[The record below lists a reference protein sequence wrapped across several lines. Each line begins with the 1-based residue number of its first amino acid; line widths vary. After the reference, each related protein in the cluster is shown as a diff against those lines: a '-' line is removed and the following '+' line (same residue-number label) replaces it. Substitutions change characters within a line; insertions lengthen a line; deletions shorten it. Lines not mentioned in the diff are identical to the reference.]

1 MLDVLASLRA
11 SLGDR
16 YDVER
21 EIGSGGMARVFL
33 AVEQHPHRRVAI
45 KVLDPD
51 VSTRLLRERFIREVD
66 LSSNLSHPH
75 IVPIFSAGE
84 AGGLFYYVM
93 PYVEGESLRHRL
105 LREKRLPLE
114 DALHFTRDVADALGF
129 AHAQGII
136 HRDVKPE
143 NILLSRD
150 HAIVADFGI
159 ARAISAAGSL
169 TLTQAGQSIGSPGY
183 MSPEQ
188 AMALTNLDART
199 DIYSLGCVLFEM
211 LAGEAPIASM
221 TERKVHNWA
230 ALETGGALRHV
241 DAGIARAVKHAISKA
256 LAPLPDD
263 RFPTAAEF
271 AAALGGPPHRI
282 STPSRGVLTSR
293 RGRRAAFVMGAVAA
307 LVGVGVAVH
316 FARARGSRL
325 NERRVVVAVIENHTG
340 DLALDN
346 IGHMAADWVTQGLA
360 QTGLVEVVPSV
371 SVMSSTR
378 APSGHTAGH
387 LDAVGIR
394 SLGRET
400 GAGTVVSGAYYRQAD
415 SIRFQVQIS
424 TASDGTVLRAL
435 DPVAGPIS
443 QPLVAVEALRQRVM
457 AALATLFDSRLSF
470 WARTAGQ
477 PPSYAAYQE
486 FIQGLDRMVQWDSR
500 GAISHFRLAARED
513 TTFKLP
519 LVFAAHEHMDLGEF
533 ATADSIAHAVERSP
547 GPLSPL
553 DRHYLTWVLAETR
566 GDRQRALDTAR
577 EMAAL
582 APNSETL
589 WLVAQCAL
597 ALNRPHEMADALTTL
612 GPDRGLFRGWSVY
625 WFYLAFAHHLM
636 GDYRRELKDALEGR
650 RRHPDE
656 LTVLAAEVR
665 ALAALGRAADI
676 TERLTEAPSLPPQP
690 GWSPADIALLA
701 AFELAAHDH
710 RTEAPAASLWAVR
723 WLEGRP
729 AAEGRS
735 VANRFR
741 LAIAHYLSG
750 DLPATRRL
758 LEGLVA
764 ERAVEG
770 SDSASLR
777 WFSAITGDMPDHL
790 TFLGFLG
797 VVTAREGKRADAL
810 RIDRELQTM
819 SPRYRYGRHTMWRAR
834 INAVVGERDAAV
846 ALIQEAFAEGYP
858 RGGVMHLY
866 PSLAS
871 LRSDASFQELLR
883 PKE

>member
-1 MLDVLASLRA
+1 MLDVLDALRESLA
-11 SLGDR
+11 PR

-21 EIGSGGMARVFL
+21 EIGTGGMARVYL

-45 KVLDPD
+45 KVLDPE

-84 AGGLFYYVM
+84 AGGFFYYVM

-105 LREKRLPLE
+105 VREKRLSLE
-114 DALHFTRDVADALGF
+114 NALHVAQDVADALGF
-129 AHAQGII
+129 AHGQGII
-136 HRDVKPE
+136 HRDIKPE
-143 NILLSRD
+143 NILLSGD

-169 TLTQAGQSIGSPGY
+169 TLTQAGQPIGSPGY

-188 AMALTNLDART
+188 AMALGDLDGRT

-211 LAGEAPIASM
+211 LVGESPVASM
-221 TERKVHNWA
+221 TERRVDNWK
-230 ALETGGALRHV
+230 ALETSRAMQHAEPGV
-241 DAGIARAVKHAISKA
+241 ARAVKHAISRA
-256 LAPLPDD
+256 LAPLPGD
-263 RFPTAAEF
+263 RFPTVGEF
-271 AAALGGPPHRI
+271 ATALGGPPHRI
-282 STPSRGVLTSR
+282 STPSRGVFAGR
-293 RGRRAAFVMGAVAA
+293 RGRRTAFVLGVLAV
-307 LVGVGVAVH
+307 LVGAGATGL
-316 FARARGSRL
+316 FRSRGHRL
-325 NERRVVVAVIENHTG
+325 NQRRVAVAVIENHTG
-340 DLALDN
+340 DPTLDN

-371 SVMSSTR
+371 SVMSSSR
-378 APSGHTAGH
+378 APGGHGTGH
-387 LDAVGIR
+387 LDAVGLR

-424 TASDGTVLRAL
+424 ASGDGTVLRAL

-443 QPLVAVEALRQRVM
+443 QPLAAVEALRQRVM

-470 WARTAGQ
+470 WAKTAGQ
-477 PPSYAAYQE
+477 PPSFAAYQE

-500 GAISHFRLAARED
+500 GAIVHFTRAARED

-519 LVFAAHEHMDLGEF
+519 LIFAAHEHMDLGEF
-533 ATADSIAHAVERSP
+533 ARADSIAHAVERAP

-553 DRHYLTWVLAETR
+553 DRHYLTWVLAETG
-566 GDRQRALDTAR
+566 GDRQRALETAR
-577 EMAAL
+577 EMGAI

-597 ALNRPHEMADALTTL
+597 ALNRPREMADALTTL

-625 WFYLAFAHHLM
+625 WFYLSFAYHLM
-636 GDYRRELKDALEGR
+636 GDYRRELKVALEGR
-650 RRHPDE
+650 QRHPQE

-665 ALAALGRAADI
+665 ALAALGRTADI

-710 RTEAPAASLWAVR
+710 RGDAPAASVWAVR
-723 WLEGRP
+723 WLERRP
-729 AAEGRS
+729 PVEERS

-750 DLPATRRL
+750 QLDTTRGL
-758 LEGLVA
+758 LEGLVQ
-764 ERAVEG
+764 EKAVEAR
-770 SDSASLR
+770 DSASLR
-777 WFSAITGDMPDHL
+777 WFSAITGDLPDHL

-797 VVTAREGKRADAL
+797 VVAAREGKRDEAL

-819 SPRYRYGRHTMWRAR
+819 TPRYLYGRHTMWRAR
-834 INAVVGERDAAV
+834 IHAVIGKRDAAV
-846 ALIQEAFAEGYP
+846 ALVEEAFAQGYP

-871 LRSDASFQELLR
+871 LRDDPAYQELLK